1 MCPPSLFC
9 LSCSLVR
16 SHSHSQRPDVL
27 VPIMG
32 GGMIPARVL
41 RTFLKVPSEVDSSK
55 KYVTLRLPHR
65 RPHTVAATL
74 SQPTHTSLHSPPLA
88 PRSRRRNIPIQAIG
102 LALYEEVAGT
112 SAESMGREV
121 IRTQWLDEGTF
132 KRSHHHAKQ
141 PSPSGAGAA
150 GGLLGKNILIV
161 DEVDDTRTT
170 LQYAYQELLA
180 DVQKGLAAL
189 DPAQRAALPPT
200 RFAIFVVHN
209 KHREGGKKG
218 VLPLMAGQG
227 EGWKLEDQKVGQDGV
242 GEGVWYY
249 SADETGDCWVDYPWE
264 TEGELARRRRGRML
278 YAVVTID

>member
-1 MCPPSLFC
+1 MASSSSAAASQQQHETVPDDHYRVTYEEIHEQIS
-9 LSCSLVR
+9 R
-16 SHSHSQRPDVL
+16 SARLMRDQFRPDVL

-55 KYVTLRLPHR
+55 K
-65 RPHTVAATL
+65 
-74 SQPTHTSLHSPPLA
+74 
-88 PRSRRRNIPIQAIG
+88 RNIPIQAIG

-132 KRSHHHAKQ
+132 KRSHHAKQ

-264 TEGELARRRRGRML
+264 TEDILEHNRLATLAKKLGVNTGRPP
-278 YAVVTID
+278 VKET